1 MKVSTH
7 TDTLARFILSLSLC
21 VVVASSILACIPQT
35 VHAQARLDR
44 DAGIQSE
51 PAIPKS
57 VAANNTNT
65 GGENRGGDWKT
76 QLGQYIG
83 YTILELAGKVTWVGG
98 MLLEESIDWLV
109 LDMGNKINTT
119 SIGGTIDSLWTL
131 VRDMCNLAFIFGFVY
146 IGIRTIIDSDSSHVK
161 SMLAQ
166 IIVGA
171 LLINF
176 SLFIVKF
183 VIDASNYVAVAIY
196 NSMTTG
202 EGSISAKFADIMG
215 ITTYFQSTG
224 GDMLANLTAGGAIS
238 FYVMGSVLFM
248 IAGFVFAAGA
258 ILLIIRFV
266 ALIFIMIFS
275 PVLFAAIVFP
285 GTAEY
290 AKKLWSLL
298 INYSLF
304 APAYLLLLLISIRVL
319 EGVAGVMGVG
329 NGYTLSGAL
338 QNVKSGGVTDS
349 FGVIISFLIAI
360 FFLIMSLQIA
370 KQFGI
375 AGASK
380 VTSLATHGMGAMT
393 AGLAARA
400 GRATLGRGANWLSE
414 REGLKDSASQKGIR
428 GLAARGAL
436 IASRKAS
443 DSSFD
448 ARNTETGKSLGIG
461 EGRKGGYKTVK
472 DEIKKHEEE
481 FGRSLGEVGD
491 DDVQVKARK
500 VEYDTAQ
507 RNVKKEIPALK
518 KELEDPATL
527 AARKETIQSEIEK
540 LEKKEKD
547 AQTAYEKEKQRRIIG
562 STYAV
567 EQLDPG
573 TRTKINLMQGT
584 IDAEEGNMKKLWK
597 GDPAAGVV
605 AYTDLNDASGKPD
618 EAARKTRREE
628 VEKQLKIVEDLKN
641 EHYKYLTKAIE
652 DRGYAGVLE
661 TDNLF
666 TSWPTGRSVEENHY
680 AGKKMREAAEKGL
693 PKKKDT

>member
-1 MKVSTH
+1 MKVFTH
-7 TDTLARFILSLSLC
+7 TNTLARFILSLSLC
-21 VVVASSILACIPQT
+21 VVVASSILAYTPQT
-35 VHAQARLDR
+35 AHAQARLDR
-44 DAGIQSE
+44 DAGIPSE
-51 PAIPKS
+51 SATPKS
-57 VAANNTNT
+57 VAANQTNT

-491 DDVQVKARK
+491 SDVRVTAR
-500 VEYDTAQ
+500 
-507 RNVKKEIPALK
+507 
-518 KELEDPATL
+518 
-527 AARKETIQSEIEK
+527 
-540 LEKKEKD
+540 KKEKETKEKELSDLRD
-547 AQTAYEKEKQRRIIG
+547 AKEAEPTAAGKQILSGQIKAKEREIEDAKINYEKEKQRRIIG
-562 STYAV
+562 STFANESYS
-567 EQLDPG
+567 P
-573 TRTKINLMQGT
+573 
-584 IDAEEGNMKKLWK
+584 
-597 GDPAAGVV
+597 
-605 AYTDLNDASGKPD
+605 
-618 EAARKTRREE
+618 E
-628 VEKQLKIVEDLKN
+628 VNEDLELFDVEIDGRKLAIKN
-641 EHYKYLTKAIE
+641 AWNAYAALPEGTPAEIAAKKTERERIGELMVGLELTQSKKMGLLAKQK

-661 TDNLF
+661 SDTWY

-693 PKKKDT
+693 PKKKDA